1 MPAPLLPPDHS
12 ARLDRARLALDGLSV
27 GDAFGQH
34 FMVRNAEFLVGT
46 RTIPFPRWRY
56 TDDTEMALAI
66 VETLAEHGR
75 AEPDALARRF
85 VRRYERD
92 PSRGYGATARQILQA
107 IGQGSTWQHASRAAF
122 GGEGSMGNG
131 AAMRVAPLGAYFAD
145 DLDRVVAEARQ
156 SAEVTHNHPEA
167 KAGAI
172 AVAIAAAN
180 AWRRAAGME
189 PSVPG
194 GLIEAAIRY
203 TPTGATRAGLE
214 RALALSLDALV
225 TEAAALLGCGM
236 QVTAQDTV
244 PFTLWCAARHL
255 DDYREAI
262 WTTVT
267 GRGDCDT
274 TCAIVGGIVALAAG
288 RASIPAEWLTARE
301 PLGWECD

>member
-1 MPAPLLPPDHS
+1 MAPQLPPDHA
-12 ARLDRARLALDGLSV
+12 ARMERARLSLDGLSV

-34 FMVRNAEFLVGT
+34 FMIRNAEVLVGT

-66 VETLAEHGR
+66 VETLGAHGR
-75 AEPDALARRF
+75 ADPDALACRF

-92 PSRGYGATARQILQA
+92 PSRGYGATARQILQQVA
-107 IGQGSTWQHASRAAF
+107 QGTAWQDASRLAF

-172 AVAIAAAN
+172 AIAVAAAY
-180 AWRRAAGME
+180 AWRLSAGLE
-189 PSVPG
+189 QPVG
-194 GLIEAAIRY
+194 GELIETAIRY
-203 TPTGATRAGLE
+203 TPPGETRAGLE
-214 RALALSLDALV
+214 KALALDSDALV
-225 TEAAALLGCGM
+225 TEAAHLLGCGIS
-236 QVTAQDTV
+236 VTAQDTV

-267 GRGDCDT
+267 GGGDCDT

-288 RASIPAEWLTARE
+288 RESIPGEWLTARE
-301 PLGWECD
+301 PLDWEE